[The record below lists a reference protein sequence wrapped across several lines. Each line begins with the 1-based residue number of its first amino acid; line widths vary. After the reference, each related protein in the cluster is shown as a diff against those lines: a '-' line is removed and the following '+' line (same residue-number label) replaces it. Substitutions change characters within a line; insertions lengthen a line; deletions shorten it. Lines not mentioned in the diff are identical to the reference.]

1 MTSHA
6 CRGLSRILTLF
17 VTHCRFS
24 QCATP
29 DRLPVAICLPQR
41 SAKIPPATQLNR
53 AANTG
58 PHRHAIFLICSR
70 SRVRDHSLRHRIP
83 VIGPRFRSGHLV
95 AIKLDSHS
103 QVSARRR
110 NRFHSH
116 HVPRAAPFR
125 LLALPATISGILK
138 KTSTVSPSC
147 NTEFVANRFLAAR
160 RLRLRGLLWIR

>member
-1 MTSHA
+1 MA

-17 VTHCRFS
+17 VTHCRS
-24 QCATP
+24 PSALLP
-29 DRLPVAICLPQR
+29 IRLPVAICLPQR

-70 SRVRDHSLRHRIP
+70 SCVRDHSLRHRHSCGP
-83 VIGPRFRSGHLV
+83 VRRFRSGHLV

-116 HVPRAAPFR
+116 YVPRAAPFACWLSQHYFR
-125 LLALPATISGILK
+125 HIEKNFHGFAL
-138 KTSTVSPSC
+138 VQHR
-147 NTEFVANRFLAAR
+147 VR
-160 RLRLRGLLWIR
+160 RKINSLPRDVYRLRGLLWVR